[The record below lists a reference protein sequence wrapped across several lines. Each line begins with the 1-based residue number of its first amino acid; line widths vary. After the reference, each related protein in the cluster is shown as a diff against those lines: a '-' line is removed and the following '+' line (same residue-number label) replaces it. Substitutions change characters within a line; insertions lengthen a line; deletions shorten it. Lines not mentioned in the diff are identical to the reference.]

1 MPYPTSA
8 VIRQPISIMPQ
19 MPYRLFFH
27 TAGFLVPFADPD
39 GPAAKNNHSNLSL
52 DAALYADAALAQA
65 GDYDIDC
72 IYICH
77 QPEILNKIFL

>member
-8 VIRQPISIMPQ
+8 VIRQPISIMAPG
-19 MPYRLFFH
+19 PYRLIFH
-27 TAGFLVPFADPD
+27 PAGFLVPFAGPD

-52 DAALYADAALAQA
+52 DTALYADSALAQA
-65 GDYDIDC
+65 GGYDIDC